1 MRIGLFITNAPCLVD
16 PILDV
21 FVQNITVS
29 GLFRQEWCSVF
40 CMARPRG
47 FDETTE
53 RARDRFWPRG
63 FAGTSI
69 DEVAAATGLGKG
81 SLYGAFGDKRQLYL
95 RVFDGY
101 CTEVAEATRRSLSGP
116 DDGAYARL
124 RAHVLAVAAA
134 TGRDTDHLGCL
145 LANGTAELAGQDP
158 AVADRAHRAF
168 QDLEDALVE
177 CIKQAQRHGDIDPAA
192 DARRH
197 GRLLLAVLRGIEAL
211 GKANT
216 DKKSLRSIAEAAL
229 DTLPLAE

>member
-1 MRIGLFITNAPCLVD
+1 LFLTVSSRIG
-16 PILDV
+16 
-21 FVQNITVS
+21 
-29 GLFRQEWCSVF
+29 SVV
-40 CMARPRG
+40 CVARPRG
-47 FDETTE
+47 FDETTVLR
-53 RARDRFWPRG
+53 RARDRFWSTG

-69 DEVAAATGLGKG
+69 DEVATATGLGKG

-101 CTEVAEATRRSLSGP
+101 CTEVTEATRRSLSGP

-124 RAHVLAVAAA
+124 CAHVLAVAAA

-145 LANGTAELAGQDP
+145 LANATAELAGQEP

-229 DTLPLAE
+229 DTLPPAE

>member
-1 MRIGLFITNAPCLVD
+1 
-16 PILDV
+16 
-21 FVQNITVS
+21 
-29 GLFRQEWCSVF
+29 
-40 CMARPRG
+40 MARPRG
-47 FDETTE
+47 FDEAVVLE
-53 RARDRFWPRG
+53 RARDRFWSTG

-95 RVFDGY
+95 RVFDRY
-101 CTEVAEATRRSLSGP
+101 CTEATEATWRSLSGP
-116 DDGAYARL
+116 DRGAYARL
-124 RAHVLAVAAA
+124 RAYVLAVADA

-158 AVADRAHRAF
+158 AVADRARRTF
-168 QDLEDALVE
+168 QALEDALVE
-177 CIKQAQRHGDIDPAA
+177 CIRKAQRAGHIDPAA

-216 DKKSLRSIAEAAL
+216 SQESLRSIAEVAL
-229 DTLPLAE
+229 DTLPRL

>member
-1 MRIGLFITNAPCLVD
+1 VL
-16 PILDV
+16 
-21 FVQNITVS
+21 VQNVAVS
-29 GLFRQEWCSVF
+29 GLFRQESCSVIG
-40 CMARPRG
+40 MARPRG
-47 FDETTE
+47 FDETTVLE
-53 RARDRFWPRG
+53 RARERFWPTG

-101 CTEVAEATRRSLSGP
+101 CTEVTEATRRSLDGP

-124 RAHVLAVAAA
+124 RAHVLAVADA
-134 TGRDTDHLGCL
+134 TGRDTEHRGCL

-158 AVADRAHRAF
+158 AVADRAHQTFVA
-168 QDLEDALVE
+168 LEDALVE
-177 CIKQAQRHGDIDPAA
+177 CIQRAQRHGDIDPTA

-216 DKKSLRSIAEAAL
+216 DKRSLRSIADAAL
-229 DTLPLAE
+229 DTLPRP

>member
-47 FDETTE
+47 FDETTVLE

-95 RVFDGY
+95 RVFDRY
-101 CTEVAEATRRSLSGP
+101 CTEVTEATGRSLTGP
-116 DDGAYARL
+116 DNGAYARL
-124 RAHVLAVAAA
+124 RAHILAVADA
-134 TGRDTDHLGCL
+134 TARDTGHLGCL
-145 LANGTAELAGQDP
+145 LANGTAELAGRDP
-158 AVADRAHRAF
+158 AVADRARRTFEA
-168 QDLEDALVE
+168 LEMALIE
-177 CIKQAQRHGDIDPAA
+177 CIQQAQRTPTSTPPPTRAGTAGCWPSCEASKPWATPTPTSGHC
-192 DARRH
+192 ARSPKPRTAM
-197 GRLLLAVLRGIEAL
+197 R
-211 GKANT
+211 
-216 DKKSLRSIAEAAL
+216 
-229 DTLPLAE
+229 